1 MCNFAACVYESNTEG
16 YIILDLFDYKN
27 LPSTEC
33 FTFTMLFYTHMGFQ
47 YAI

>member
-1 MCNFAACVYESNTEG
+1 MYECNKDG
-16 YIILDLFDYKN
+16 YRILDLFDYKN

-33 FTFTMLFYTHMGFQ
+33 FTFTMLFYIDMDFQ